1 MEIFFKKYI
10 TLKVKMYPSHMD
22 LSTGVSNMSNGS
34 FQLSSHLKNFLLAQ
48 NISRVFS
55 EILIFLAREPFC

>member
-1 MEIFFKKYI
+1 
-10 TLKVKMYPSHMD
+10 MYPSHMD